1 MRSKHIALVVS
12 LAAALA
18 SMAGTAGAHGMAG
31 KRFFPATLATDDPFV
46 ADELSL
52 PTVQHI
58 KRPADGD
65 HPATRETE
73 VSGEFSKRLSPNF
86 GFSLGGTWRA
96 LDPDDGKS
104 VTGFDNLEVAL
115 RGLKASLDRA
125 RPVLDG
131 LQRDH
136 TEAVA
141 DLYGELESCD
151 VEAAIKAMVTLKGRL
166 ERGTA

>member
-1 MRSKHIALVVS
+1 MNDTPARRHGSDFPPELRSL
-12 LAAALA
+12 
-18 SMAGTAGAHGMAG
+18 
-31 KRFFPATLATDDPFV
+31 
-46 ADELSL
+46 
-52 PTVQHI
+52 
-58 KRPADGD
+58 
-65 HPATRETE
+65 
-73 VSGEFSKRLSPNF
+73 
-86 GFSLGGTWRA
+86 
-96 LDPDDGKS
+96 
-104 VTGFDNLEVAL
+104 DNLEVAL

-151 VEAAIKAMVTLKGRL
+151 VDAAIKAMVTLKGRL